1 MSPSVAD
8 AVKKTDGASII
19 TRVAVGIT
27 EMDGRTVVLYATD
40 ANDGTSLLVSTQIW
54 RSLGEKRAV
63 TVGGIATT
71 VVGVD
76 ARLPANAVS
85 GSFDLWVPAIDSSR
99 RANWLLVVTDRPRL
113 VSDALARMI
122 GASVTDSPND
132 IVSKANTRGV
142 SVFLLNASLS
152 RFDPFSFRTKFS
164 SLVLNAAMSTIFGWV
179 ARFVFLAGIVLAI
192 TSALIGV
199 RERRDEIGLLAALGL
214 QAGVTTLLLFE
225 SVIICGLSFILGSIV
240 AMIVLAG
247 VLPQAQWLTVM
258 GPSLVMGSTYLI
270 VLLVLTPL
278 VAAQQVAARSAAEL
292 VREGTS
298 T

>member
-1 MSPSVAD
+1 
-8 AVKKTDGASII
+8 
-19 TRVAVGIT
+19 
-27 EMDGRTVVLYATD
+27 
-40 ANDGTSLLVSTQIW
+40 
-54 RSLGEKRAV
+54 
-63 TVGGIATT
+63 
-71 VVGVD
+71 
-76 ARLPANAVS
+76 
-85 GSFDLWVPAIDSSR
+85 
-99 RANWLLVVTDRPRL
+99 
-113 VSDALARMI
+113 
-122 GASVTDSPND
+122 
-132 IVSKANTRGV
+132 
-142 SVFLLNASLS
+142 
-152 RFDPFSFRTKFS
+152 
-164 SLVLNAAMSTIFGWV
+164 MSTIFGWV